1 MNWKLPVTAVAV
13 ALALFGCGGKTGDPS
28 SPVPQ
33 SNTLHHSG
41 QPAARRV
48 AQTVVALGSYNVN
61 TSHVYVSGI
70 SSGGFMAVQLH
81 FAYSGTFKGA
91 AIYAGGPDYCGQDSE
106 VTADIDCGGA
116 GEYTSE
122 LAPSE
127 SYINSNQNTSGMD
140 PVSNISGQPVYLWS
154 GTADTVVPQKTMN
167 DLQSEYQKYGASV
180 TYDNSYAA
188 EHGWESPYGA
198 NACGTLGSPYMIDCS
213 SYDSEKTWLT
223 KFLGTLNA
231 KNTGTLTGSLI
242 NFDQT
247 PYGGGS
253 NDLDTNGWVFVP
265 TNCANGQS
273 CAVVIAL
280 DGCEQYQAVINDEFV
295 TQSGLDQWADTN
307 NIIVLYPYQTT
318 GTSNPNGCWDW
329 WGYTNSSYALK
340 SGIQMTAIYNMLKH
354 LEGGTST
361 PTPGPTPTVTPT
373 PAKTP
378 TPGPTPTVTP
388 TPVQTPTPSPAP
400 TATPSPTPRP
410 TPTPTA
416 TPPYSQ
422 SITATVVQHYVAN
435 RINLDEYLELGMAY
449 GYNTE
454 ITLYDCSGTWTNSPT
469 CGPMIY

>member
-1 MNWKLPVTAVAV
+1 MA
-13 ALALFGCGGKTGDPS
+13 ALAALGIICGCSGGHGSGGS
-28 SPVPQ
+28 SLPGTQ
-33 SNTLHHSG
+33 SN
-41 QPAARRV
+41 ARRT
-48 AQTVVALGSYNVN
+48 AQSVSTLGSYNIN

-70 SSGGFMAVQLH
+70 SSGGFMAVQMH

-106 VTADIDCGGA
+106 TTADLDCGGA
-116 GEYTSE
+116 DGYTSE
-122 LAPSE
+122 LSASE
-127 SYINSNQNTSGMD
+127 SYISAHQNTSGMD

-167 DLQSEYQKYGASV
+167 DLQTEYTKYGASV
-180 TYDNSYAA
+180 TYDNTYAA

-213 SYDSEKTWLT
+213 GYDSEKTFLT

-253 NDLDTNGWVFVP
+253 NELDTNGWVFVP
-265 TNCANGQS
+265 AACASGS
-273 CAVVIAL
+273 TCSIVVAL

-318 GTSNPNGCWDW
+318 GGSNPNGCWDW

-340 SGIQMTAIYNMLKH
+340 QGIQMAAIYNMVMH
-354 LEGGTST
+354 LEGGTGSS
-361 PTPGPTPTVTPT
+361 PTPT
-373 PAKTP
+373 
-378 TPGPTPTVTP
+378 
-388 TPVQTPTPSPAP
+388 PAP
-400 TATPSPTPRP
+400 TATAAPTATPKPTATPTPGGPTPTPTPKPSATPTPKPTATPTP

-416 TPPYSQ
+416 TPGYSQ
-422 SITATVVQHYVAN
+422 KVTTTVVLAYDDGYITLA
-435 RINLDEYLELGMAY
+435 EYLELGQAY
-449 GYNTE
+449 GYDSS
-454 ITLYDCSGTWTNSPT
+454 ITLYDCGGTWTNSST
-469 CGPMIY
+469 CGAMIY